1 MLEIVPNKSETF
13 SHIGYARPNY
23 VVILQILLKWL
34 GDKIKDANYYF
45 ASNSVIC
52 CLDHRL

>member
-52 CLDHRL
+52 CLHHRL